1 MSINQFLCLIL
12 ALNVL
17 NALHTV
23 HTLNVNVHTEHT
35 VPTMGRGNG
44 VALHPKGFSNRRNWP
59 SAHLIAAIR
68 WKMSA
73 YKHSEETMHLTFR
86 LISESR
92 EIFSALI

>member
-44 VALHPKGFSNRRNWP
+44 VALHLKAFPTEGIGR
-59 SAHLIAAIR
+59 AHTL
-68 WKMSA
+68 
-73 YKHSEETMHLTFR
+73 
-86 LISESR
+86 
-92 EIFSALI
+92 